1 MNKYEIMLIVDPAI
15 DIAMA
20 NEIVESVFDKKN
32 INKACEVRKHYFGI
46 PNQ

>member
-20 NEIVESVFDKKN
+20 NEIVESVFDKKTLT
-32 INKACEVRKHYFGI
+32 KLWS
-46 PNQ
+46 